1 MELNDKEM
9 HQVNG
14 GVNWAVIG
22 GIAAA
27 VIYLLGA
34 ISGYTNPTRC
44 NNQKGDNR
52 GIKTRGNEIYNR
64 RRTYI
69 YDD

>member
-44 NNQKGDNR
+44 NN
-52 GIKTRGNEIYNR
+52 
-64 RRTYI
+64 
-69 YDD
+69 